1 MSDTVIAAQLY
12 TVREF
17 CKTPADFAKSMA
29 KVSEIG
35 YEAVQISGVGPMAAA
50 EMRRICDGEG
60 LKICATHVGFEALL
74 NETAAQI
81 DFHKTLGCENV
92 AIGGLP
98 ASYRENGAGFLRFAK
113 EATEVGRR
121 LAAAGLTF
129 SYHNHSFEL
138 EKFDGRLALDI
149 IYEESDPGLGAAR
162 RWGPG
167 GVDREAVG
175 PGDSAAS
182 EGHED
187 EGAGAEVRG
196 GGGGESELVA
206 DSVGG
211 GGGECAVVYRGAGCV

>member
-149 IYEESDPGLGAAR
+149 IYEESDPGL
-162 RWGPG
+162 
-167 GVDREAVG
+167 
-175 PGDSAAS
+175 
-182 EGHED
+182 
-187 EGAGAEVRG
+187 
-196 GGGGESELVA
+196 
-206 DSVGG
+206 
-211 GGGECAVVYRGAGCV
+211 